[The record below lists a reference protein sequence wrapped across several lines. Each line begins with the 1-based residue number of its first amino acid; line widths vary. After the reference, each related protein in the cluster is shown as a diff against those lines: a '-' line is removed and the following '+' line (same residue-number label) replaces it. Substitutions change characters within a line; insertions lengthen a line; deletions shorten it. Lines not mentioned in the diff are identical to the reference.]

1 VSDLSPVARAV
12 LDDPP
17 EPVSIR
23 VPAAGIRF
31 HGLVWGDPDQAPLLL
46 VHGIT
51 SSAEV
56 WWRVGPA
63 LGVALDRRVVAVDQA
78 GHGRSEGW
86 AGGIRFQDNASHLA
100 AFVRAAGLGRP
111 DLRIVGHSW
120 GGMTVAAFPAAGLIP
135 EVLVLL
141 DPPVLPMAAI
151 LGMLEDP
158 VERHYDEV
166 STASAAL
173 SREHPDWTE
182 RDVAAK
188 ARALVDFD
196 EPAVRAVLT
205 EDQDWDGG
213 LGALADPVADGVV
226 IRLVRGDEASGGLI
240 PDAVVRRFVERI
252 GAANVETIDG
262 GGHSPMRVR
271 PVETTAALIRALR
284 PA

>member
-1 VSDLSPVARAV
+1 MTDLPTAVRAV

-17 EPVSIR
+17 VPASIH

-31 HGLVWGDPDQAPLLL
+31 HALVWGDADLPPLLL

-63 LGVALDRRVVAVDQA
+63 LGVALNGRVVAVDQA
-78 GHGRSEGW
+78 GHGRTEGW
-86 AGGIRFQDNASHLA
+86 AGGIRFRDNAGHLA
-100 AFVRAAGLGRP
+100 AFVEAAGLARP

-120 GGMTVAAFPAAGLIP
+120 GGVTAAAFPVVGVIP

-151 LGMLEDP
+151 LAMLDDP
-158 VERHYDEV
+158 VERHYDRFDH
-166 STASAAL
+166 A
-173 SREHPDWTE
+173 RENLARAHPDWNDG
-182 RDVAAK
+182 DVDAK
-188 ARALVDFD
+188 ARALVEFD

-213 LGALADPVADGVV
+213 LGALADPAAAGRP

-240 PDAVVRRFVERI
+240 PDGIVHRFVERL